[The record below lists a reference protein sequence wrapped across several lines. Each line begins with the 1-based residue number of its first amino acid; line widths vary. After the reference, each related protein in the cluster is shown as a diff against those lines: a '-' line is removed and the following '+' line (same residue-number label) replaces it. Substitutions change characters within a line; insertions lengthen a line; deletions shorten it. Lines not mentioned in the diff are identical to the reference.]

1 MSPARFRWGLFLV
14 LLGTLLLLRNSE
26 VLNDNFWADLLIYLP
41 VVLIAVGVEK
51 IFAKSRA
58 KVISYLTSV
67 FLFLG
72 ALYIAFSG
80 SLGGT
85 EGSFFSQTI
94 FEQEYDPSVR
104 TLHAV
109 LELDETDL
117 TIRDSGEKMIYAR
130 FNRFT
135 RKPKIEYEVVGDEA
149 KVILESRS
157 GPRSFLGG
165 AVRIDTGDSQD
176 WYVRFARNTPLE
188 LECLGN
194 GSDLHLNF
202 ATTPLRRLRLDADDA
217 RVYIKLGDREPLVKI
232 DIVGEDTNLRL
243 RIPQNV
249 GLKVFGEDYRSYLAR
264 IGLVKSNGGFVTNGF
279 DTVGNKIE
287 VNLDDRLGG
296 SFSIDFF

>member
-14 LLGTLLLLRNSE
+14 LLGTLLLLRNSD
-26 VLNDNFWADLLIYLP
+26 VLNDNFWSDLLIYLP
-41 VVLIAVGVEK
+41 VILIAVGIEK
-51 IFAKSRA
+51 IFAKSRV

-72 ALYIAFSG
+72 ALYVAFSG
-80 SLGGT
+80 SLGGA
-85 EGSFFSQTI
+85 ENSFFSQTT

-117 TIRDSGEKMIYAR
+117 TIRDSGDKMIYAR

-135 RKPKIEYEVVGDEA
+135 RKPKIEYEVIEGEA
-149 KVILESRS
+149 KVTLESRHR
-157 GPRSFLGG
+157 PRSFLGG
-165 AVRIDTGDSQD
+165 AIKIDTGDSQD
-176 WYVRFARNTPLE
+176 WYLRFARNIPLE
-188 LECLGN
+188 LECLGS

-202 ATTPLRRLRLDADDA
+202 ATTPLRRLKLDADDA
-217 RVYIKLGDREPLVKI
+217 RIYLKLGDREPLVKI

-243 RIPQNV
+243 RVPQNI
-249 GLKVFGEDYRSYLAR
+249 GLKVFGEEYHSYLAQ
-264 IGLVKSNGGFVTNGF
+264 IGLMKSNGGFVTVGF
-279 DTVGNKIE
+279 DTVKNKIE
-287 VNLDDRLGG
+287 INLDDRLG